1 MKFEVLLALFGLVC
15 VSFTDGKNKGGG
27 LKSRLR
33 NQGTCRLEVT
43 CDDGISLPLKL
54 PLRGPRGPPGTP
66 GPKGDRGEKGDRG
79 DPGVPGDSGNSTSVS
94 RSRAQRVAFFVGLNS
109 NINGVQN
116 DEDVKFENVITNVG
130 DCYNPETGRFRV
142 PVDGVYQFNIAVAAQ
157 GRRKAAVDLVT
168 SLPSPFSRNS
178 TLYPEQSEQTTQKVN
193 LIEVPREQMII
204 RVWAESIPLWSTATN
219 TAILSLRQGQEVW
232 LRILQRASYLHGY
245 MYSSFS
251 GTILFSDD

>member
-157 GRRKAAVDLVT
+157 GR
-168 SLPSPFSRNS
+168 
-178 TLYPEQSEQTTQKVN
+178 QQTTQKMN